1 MVLVSSKPI
10 VFVSC
15 LAMVMHFLQAGQE
28 RETLPCMEKYMTTV
42 DFITA
47 LFSERLSE
55 NKAFIRE
62 EVMRGARNSLFDVK
76 YTLLPT
82 MEFINEVKKANS
94 RALQLLKQRG
104 FLLPEKGIGEAMG

>member
-1 MVLVSSKPI
+1 MGWSWWRTRWSICASS
-10 VFVSC
+10 
-15 LAMVMHFLQAGQE
+15 AGPKTCNQLSGTHQSA
-28 RETLPCMEKYMTTV
+28 RPANNVRTV
-42 DFITA
+42 DEALEEISDRHIILSIT
-47 LFSERLSE
+47 
-55 NKAFIRE
+55 K